1 MVLDRLKQIRDELK
15 NSAEVS
21 DRAFKNTALIAAQEL
36 SQTSQKQNDSSGQKE
51 LNTSCKET
59 KQSILQRNCNNQLD
73 KKYFIEKYGSL
84 KNAKAAYQEIYGK
97 QKYGRSWSDFITLA
111 QKLSNSSPKELTELS
126 LEVRITR
133 IENFLQSLGYQF

>member
-1 MVLDRLKQIRDELK
+1 MVLNQLKQIRDELK
-15 NSAEVS
+15 TSAEVY
-21 DRAFKNTALIAAQEL
+21 DRAFKNTALIAAGEL